1 MAELKFLS
9 ELSLSLGIHIVL
21 YVQYLNAMQIVLT
34 SDFVAVFLL
43 LLVISLLKQKLK
55 QPRQSVQINSVVS
68 KHSSFLALSFCLSQN

>member
-21 YVQYLNAMQIVLT
+21 YLQYLNAMQIVLT

-43 LLVISLLKQKLK
+43 LLSNFFIKTETETTQTECANKQCC
-55 QPRQSVQINSVVS
+55 Q
-68 KHSSFLALSFCLSQN
+68 